1 MKFRE
6 PEHGFG
12 CINALNIVAMLAQC
26 EAQPPAPTAQLK
38 NVRWASAEEAQVK
51 GGIAFAAGFKFSQ
64 QIMEHRAEAIFSIVR
79 QDVFH
84 QMRSTHQIQ

>member
-64 QIMEHRAEAIFSIVR
+64 QIMWSCPRLTGHRAIV
-79 QDVFH
+79 
-84 QMRSTHQIQ
+84 IELA